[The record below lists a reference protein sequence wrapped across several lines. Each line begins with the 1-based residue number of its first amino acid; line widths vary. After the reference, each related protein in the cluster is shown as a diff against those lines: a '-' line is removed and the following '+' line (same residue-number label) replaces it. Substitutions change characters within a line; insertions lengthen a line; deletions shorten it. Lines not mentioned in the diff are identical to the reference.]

1 MTRTGRWRFLCL
13 LALAV
18 LAVSPLSAADK
29 ASGQVRFVGD
39 VHYWLYNYP
48 GRANIAFGKLQN
60 QHPSATSGAVSV
72 YLFVSTQPLD
82 SSVPNTLWFIATGAG
97 PRTLAPGESIDD
109 VDVTVPWNN
118 YVPDGIWYVHV
129 GAFEEGSCTD
139 GSFCRVDVRTF
150 GRVRVYQTSFYEYA
164 GPPVAGDVAA
174 AVEYFHTG
182 MGHYFVTAQADEIA
196 GLDAGVFAG
205 WERTGQSFGVW
216 TSGQGLADVCRFF
229 TDRFAP
235 KSSHFYTA
243 NATECAARTAEAVWQ
258 YEKIAFKVAFLPFR
272 GVCPI
277 GVPLY
282 RLYNDGKTGAPNHRY
297 TTSFAL
303 RESMIAAGF
312 VPEDD
317 NIVCVASGAAP

>member
-1 MTRTGRWRFLCL
+1 VDYDCSDFSTQEEAQEYL
-13 LALAV
+13 LPGDPYGLDGDNDGVACEDLPSGGGGGGGGGGGSNEPA
-18 LAVSPLSAADK
+18 PPPEPPKLSKGAAK
-29 ASGQVRFVGD
+29 
-39 VHYWLYNYP
+39 
-48 GRANIAFGKLQN
+48 RAAR
-60 QHPSATSGAVSV
+60 GAVRHFDAV
-72 YLFVSTQPLD
+72 HARVSGVEFNGC
-82 SSVPNTLWFIATGAG
+82 S
-97 PRTLAPGESIDD
+97 RTSKYRI
-109 VDVTVPWNN
+109 
-118 YVPDGIWYVHV
+118 
-129 GAFEEGSCTD
+129 
-139 GSFCRVDVRTF
+139 
-150 GRVRVYQTSFYEYA
+150 
-164 GPPVAGDVAA
+164 
-174 AVEYFHTG
+174 
-182 MGHYFVTAQADEIA
+182 
-196 GLDAGVFAG
+196 
-205 WERTGQSFGVW
+205 
-216 TSGQGLADVCRFF
+216 VCRFF